1 MGERKLDTQ
10 IFHHW
15 YSNEYEYQ
23 MSIINE
29 KSKILRKDEMLTDH
43 RQRRMHKLIATSDVS
58 NMSARKLSVWKV

>member
-1 MGERKLDTQ
+1 
-10 IFHHW
+10 
-15 YSNEYEYQ
+15 

-58 NMSARKLSVWKV
+58 NMSARKLSVRKV